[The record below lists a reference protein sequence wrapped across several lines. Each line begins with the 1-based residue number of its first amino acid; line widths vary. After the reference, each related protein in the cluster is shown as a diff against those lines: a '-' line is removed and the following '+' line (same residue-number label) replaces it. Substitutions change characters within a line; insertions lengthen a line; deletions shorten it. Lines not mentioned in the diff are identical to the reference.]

1 MQNNVANYRS
11 IIAGEV
17 AASGDPLEIRT
28 VLGSCIAA
36 CLFDPEEAIGGMNH
50 FMLPDEGA
58 DGLGSARYGT
68 HAMELL
74 INQIM
79 QLGGKRKNLRAKIF
93 GGADVLSMA
102 MTSVS
107 IGQRNTE
114 FIQRFLDLEGIP
126 IVAHRLR
133 GNNGLRVH
141 FFTHTG
147 KALVAPLN
155 EIAKHRIRVQEEK
168 YRTKRVQTPP
178 QPSEADITLF

>member
-1 MQNNVANYRS
+1 MQSTVGSYRS

-17 AASGDPLEIRT
+17 AASGEPLEIRT

-36 CLFDPEEAIGGMNH
+36 CLFDPEAGIGGMNH
-50 FMLPDEGA
+50 FMLPDEGD

-93 GGADVLSMA
+93 GGADVLSLS
-102 MTSVS
+102 MTRMSV
-107 IGQRNTE
+107 GQKNVE
-114 FIQRFLDLEGIP
+114 FVQRFLDVEGIP

-133 GNNGLRVH
+133 GNTGLRVH
-141 FFTHTG
+141 FFTATA
-147 KALVAPLN
+147 KVLVAPLN
-155 EIAKHRIRVQEEK
+155 EIAKQRIRMQEEK
-168 YRTKRVQTPP
+168 YRIKRAPTPP
-178 QPSEADITLF
+178 AGDITLF